1 MYNRI
6 LQDLYKENGKT
17 FLFIIVLMILVGFLQ
32 ATAVVGI
39 MPLVDLI
46 LNEDLNEASPV
57 TLYISEVITSFN
69 LPVTL
74 GTLGLFYLLMVL
86 SKSLI
91 LLYQEYVTANF
102 LMNNMSNL
110 IHKEYN
116 SFIEASWTFF
126 GSKQYGTLSNTVV
139 GETQKAIIA
148 YECLAVLAASSIGL
162 LFYIALALI
171 ISWKLTLLSLFC
183 VIVIFTPLSLLDR
196 YVYKIRKRHTEAYN
210 NLQSLV
216 YDTLNAIKLI
226 IGFSK
231 REASKKKLRP
241 ITEVVIE
248 TGVKYTIVRV
258 FISLITEPLT
268 IIVVLASVIVGINYI
283 GLSLGT
289 LFGFLYAV
297 NRIVWQGQLIVA
309 KKNEFFASLPSFDQ
323 IYSLKEESDKAKE
336 STGTRS
342 IESLNE
348 SIQIKDLTF
357 SYNNSEAILSNIS
370 VFINKGDMIAIVGPS
385 GSGKSTLIDLIM
397 GFQNAHKGSILID
410 NQDLKTIDLH
420 SWREVIGYIPQQ
432 PFLFNASL
440 KDNLIW
446 AKENASNEEIK
457 KACDLANATEFISQ
471 LDGGFD
477 TILGERGV
485 KISGGQAQRL
495 CLARALLKDPKIL
508 ILDEATSSL
517 DSHSEKMIQS
527 SIEYLSGNTT
537 IISVAHRLST
547 IRQANNIYYLEG
559 GRVKESGS
567 FEELMSLEKGFFKT
581 ASKLQGL

>member
-1 MYNRI
+1 M
-6 LQDLYKENGKT
+6 
-17 FLFIIVLMILVGFLQ
+17 
-32 ATAVVGI
+32 
-39 MPLVDLI
+39 
-46 LNEDLNEASPV
+46 
-57 TLYISEVITSFN
+57 
-69 LPVTL
+69 
-74 GTLGLFYLLMVL
+74 
-86 SKSLI
+86 
-91 LLYQEYVTANF
+91 
-102 LMNNMSNL
+102 
-110 IHKEYN
+110 
-116 SFIEASWTFF
+116 
-126 GSKQYGTLSNTVV
+126 
-139 GETQKAIIA
+139 
-148 YECLAVLAASSIGL
+148 
-162 LFYIALALI
+162 
-171 ISWKLTLLSLFC
+171 
-183 VIVIFTPLSLLDR
+183 
-196 YVYKIRKRHTEAYN
+196 
-210 NLQSLV
+210 
-216 YDTLNAIKLI
+216 
-226 IGFSK
+226 
-231 REASKKKLRP
+231 
-241 ITEVVIE
+241 
-248 TGVKYTIVRV
+248 
-258 FISLITEPLT
+258 
-268 IIVVLASVIVGINYI
+268 GINYI

-309 KKNEFFASLPSFDQ
+309 KKNELFASLPSFDQ

-446 AKENASNEEIK
+446 AKENASNEDIK
-457 KACDLANATEFISQ
+457 KACDLANATDFISQ

-477 TILGERGV
+477 AILGERGV

-559 GRVKESGS
+559 GRVQESGS